1 MTISIKKRNKTE
13 ENWKILFEQIIKGN
27 VIPVIGPE
35 MIELDHIP
43 STQKI
48 INVFSEVCGIDIG
61 EKESFSQL
69 VYDSNFQREFE
80 DDEIHSLINN
90 NINSIIEEYAREE
103 DNALLRKFLKIPYF
117 PFVIT
122 TVFDPIV
129 ETIMR
134 EIHGEQLRVLCFR
147 NDPNKNDDLY
157 YAEDTKKPTLY
168 YMFGKADGVSDS
180 FVVTDTDMLKFS
192 RSWMLPTDAS
202 NNAKP
207 ALLSNILAKRY
218 LLIIGYNFQDWL
230 FRFFWYAMKS
240 DALGKEKGGML
251 AQSRSDQSLIDFL
264 TRSKAFA
271 QIEPKLECFVDRLID
286 GISRTEK
293 KNNCKQQNQNI
304 FPVEGVD
311 VFISY
316 SRGDKDIAQK
326 LYEELTK
333 IGLHVWYDKESLHK
347 GLDFMHQIE
356 NAIKKSVFFVP
367 VFTNTIINQAQEE
380 HPYRL
385 EWKFAVEHLEL
396 IGGIPYCYPFLED
409 NFDIDNLVAAIPKN
423 LKRHDAFVFSKNN
436 LEVKAQELAKHLFL
450 QIKKIQNEK

>member
-1 MTISIKKRNKTE
+1 MIK
-13 ENWKILFEQIIKGN
+13 
-27 VIPVIGPE
+27 
-35 MIELDHIP
+35 
-43 STQKI
+43 
-48 INVFSEVCGIDIG
+48 
-61 EKESFSQL
+61 EKEMEYIVITSQDSEHQ
-69 VYDSNFQREFE
+69 YDKLGRAITTWNKKCCSWVIEKEFE

-218 LLIIGYNFQDWL
+218 LLIIGY
-230 FRFFWYAMKS
+230 
-240 DALGKEKGGML
+240 
-251 AQSRSDQSLIDFL
+251 
-264 TRSKAFA
+264 
-271 QIEPKLECFVDRLID
+271 
-286 GISRTEK
+286 
-293 KNNCKQQNQNI
+293 
-304 FPVEGVD
+304 
-311 VFISY
+311 
-316 SRGDKDIAQK
+316 
-326 LYEELTK
+326 
-333 IGLHVWYDKESLHK
+333 H
-347 GLDFMHQIE
+347 
-356 NAIKKSVFFVP
+356 
-367 VFTNTIINQAQEE
+367 
-380 HPYRL
+380 
-385 EWKFAVEHLEL
+385 
-396 IGGIPYCYPFLED
+396 
-409 NFDIDNLVAAIPKN
+409 
-423 LKRHDAFVFSKNN
+423 
-436 LEVKAQELAKHLFL
+436 
-450 QIKKIQNEK
+450 